1 MRLVRNAEEV
11 REGWMGSH
19 AAAEVLE
26 GYFIDWGVFPLRS
39 VGSKPQSGLPSLW
52 HRTRKGTQITHI
64 CEKLWGFYLPGRDG
78 WRLREPLRGPTHK
91 IPFVAF
97 YPGLQQREGRVD

>member
-39 VGSKPQSGLPSLW
+39 VGSKPQAILLN
-52 HRTRKGTQITHI
+52 
-64 CEKLWGFYLPGRDG
+64 
-78 WRLREPLRGPTHK
+78 
-91 IPFVAF
+91 
-97 YPGLQQREGRVD
+97 LQHQRERNPDNIQL